1 VQLSVRRG
9 EPRRVAAS
17 TTTSTQSA
25 PRIAAEP
32 QTVTL
37 PPLGT
42 TAAQFPPSGREKA
55 ETSAA
60 TARMWRSMETDSC

>member
-42 TAAQFPPSGREKA
+42 TAAQFPPSGREEGRDERGDRAHA
-55 ETSAA
+55 EKYGD
-60 TARMWRSMETDSC
+60 R